1 MFIYNITTKVT
12 WEINDAWL
20 LWMKQEHIPAI
31 MATECFTDHRFVK
44 LLETDE
50 TEGPTYALQF
60 FAATMDDYNRYIEV
74 FAPALRNESG
84 KKWGNQ
90 SIGFRSLMQLVN

>member
-1 MFIYNITTKVT
+1 MYIYNITTKVT
-12 WEINDAWL
+12 WRINDAWVQ
-20 LWMKQEHIPAI
+20 WMKEKHIPEI
-31 MATECFTDHRFVK
+31 METGCFTDHRFVK

-60 FAATMDDYNRYIEV
+60 FADTLDDYNRYIEV
-74 FAPALRNESG
+74 HAPALRDESR
-84 KKWGNQ
+84 KNWGDQ